1 MTITLKRTVNLSEPI
16 LPEVLSAPLYEGE
29 KNAHT
34 FMITAE
40 KDKLPHTLSGAVVA
54 YFERNDG
61 NTVRVE
67 GETKDGAAI
76 LTLSPECY
84 QTGVFY
90 LAVML
95 ISDGAQT
102 VIYAASGR
110 VRNTQDGEII
120 NGGDAI
126 PSYDEI
132 MAHLSM
138 YLNANVTAKVVSLP
152 DGAEIIMSD
161 AINGETV
168 AFIKNGADG
177 PQGPEGPQGKTGPT
191 GPQGPAGPQGDT
203 GPTGPQGPI
212 GPQGKTGA
220 TGPQGPVGP
229 QGNTGPVGPQGDPG
243 DTHIFLVREIID
255 GISDKSKEEAEAA
268 AKAGKAVLFVSKYGE
283 VYTYYA
289 KEKIP
294 GTDEY
299 ALAFLMPI
307 TKAQTGKRRSVI
319 YLRADNAL
327 LRKGE
332 TPFTAVTENAL
343 TIQKGNEE
351 TTFDGSAQATVE
363 IPNAFIVRVDANNK
377 ADQTQAATIAAKD
390 AGKAVLLVKSNGEVY
405 TFLYMNV
412 HPDYTS
418 DLSPV
423 FVSSIYGD
431 FGETKY
437 RSLAYLLSDKTV
449 VTRTE
454 SINTSG
460 GSGGTG
466 SGLPETTDPHQMLVT
481 DADGAKKWTERTHY
495 HETAHETYTCFSAD
509 GIEVDADQGIAYI
522 VEPFTRDVEAKKTY
536 IVTYNGTVYECIAQE
551 LVDEGV
557 TLTVLGN
564 IDLLL
569 GVGDNGMPFVIM
581 LYPSEIAIEA
591 GMYGVCVLFDEATT
605 IDVTIAFDGET
616 EVLKKIAKKFLPEEK
631 FGEVEDEVVFLPE
644 TTVKM
649 EDGFGYN
656 FTPFEKIPEVGESF
670 ITTYDGVDYELTAYP
685 STVSD
690 YVVVFGNSKSLGG
703 VASKVVDF
711 GVGIYAKTSVFYQQG
726 ARFNFL
732 NTADTNEHTLK
743 VHWPV
748 GYKRRITNDY
758 LPQNIAPAWNVRSTM
773 YDALINGEEAPAE
786 NEYYSDLTPSEI
798 LELLKSGRL
807 SGMTLFY
814 CSDSERYEVV
824 TLTNILLTRRDVDDY
839 LIEACTLTNAS
850 PESSSFKLRKLG
862 VSFDMRWNTYSV
874 SITTPE

>member
-40 KDKLPHTLSGAVVA
+40 KDKLPHALSGSVVA
-54 YFERNDG
+54 YFERGDG

-95 ISDGAQT
+95 VSDGAQT

-120 NGGDAI
+120 NGGDTI

-138 YLNANVTAKVVSLP
+138 YLNANVTAKVVPLP

-161 AINGETV
+161 AVNGETV
-168 AFIKNGADG
+168 AFIKNGPTG
-177 PQGPEGPQGKTGPT
+177 PQGPAGPQGKTGPT

-203 GPTGPQGPI
+203 GATGPQGPI

-220 TGPQGPVGP
+220 TGPQGPAGP
-229 QGNTGPVGPQGDPG
+229 QGNTGPTGPQGEPG
-243 DTHIFLVREIID
+243 DSHIFLVREIID

-268 AKAGKAVLFVSKYGE
+268 AKAGKAVLLVSKYGE

-299 ALAFLMPI
+299 ALAFLIPI

-343 TIQKGNEE
+343 TIRKGNEE
-351 TTFDGSAQATVE
+351 TTFDGSEQATVE

-390 AGKAVLLVKSNGEVY
+390 AGKAVLLVKNNGEVY

-412 HPDYTS
+412 HPDYPS

-449 VTRTE
+449 ITRTE

-460 GSGGTG
+460 GSGGTISWNDLEDKPFGEEEVTAEVISETQLTVVGEGQAIAQTDFLHPLSVGVEYQVVWNGVVYNCVCAEIDPGTG
-466 SGLPETTDPHQMLVT
+466 SLTPALGNMMFIGGDTSD
-481 DADGAKKWTERTHY
+481 
-495 HETAHETYTCFSAD
+495 
-509 GIEVDADQGIAYI
+509 
-522 VEPFTRDVEAKKTY
+522 EPF
-536 IVTYNGTVYECIAQE
+536 
-551 LVDEGV
+551 
-557 TLTVLGN
+557 
-564 IDLLL
+564 LLL
-569 GVGDNGMPFVIM
+569 KVPDDMIG
-581 LYPSEIAIEA
+581 AIGA
-591 GMYGVCVLFDEATT
+591 NLMAMFMDAS
-605 IDVTIAFDGET
+605 A
-616 EVLKKIAKKFLPEEK
+616 EV
-631 FGEVEDEVVFLPE
+631 
-644 TTVKM
+644 
-649 EDGFGYN
+649 
-656 FTPFEKIPEVGESF
+656 
-670 ITTYDGVDYELTAYP
+670 
-685 STVSD
+685 TVSISGTFTAIRQID
-690 YVVVFGNSKSLGG
+690 EKYIPK
-703 VASKVVDF
+703 
-711 GVGIYAKTSVFYQQG
+711 AK
-726 ARFNFL
+726 
-732 NTADTNEHTLK
+732 
-743 VHWPV
+743 
-748 GYKRRITNDY
+748 
-758 LPQNIAPAWNVRSTM
+758 
-773 YDALINGEEAPAE
+773 
-786 NEYYSDLTPSEI
+786 
-798 LELLKSGRL
+798 
-807 SGMTLFY
+807 
-814 CSDSERYEVV
+814 
-824 TLTNILLTRRDVDDY
+824 LTNIMDGALNGSLRTKNTKVESSEYKLGENAFASGTDTSASGYSSHAEGDGTNAGGASAHAEGVLTIASGDFSHAEGFATEARAFYSHTEGYGTIATRNYQHVQGAYNIEDTEKKYLHIVGNGEVGKYRSNAHTIDNDGNAWFAGTVEGTAMIVKSSTTGSTKRFKITVDDSG
-839 LIEACTLTNAS
+839 TLSAV
-850 PESSSFKLRKLG
+850 E
-862 VSFDMRWNTYSV
+862 VS
-874 SITTPE
+874 

>member
-16 LPEVLSAPLYEGE
+16 LPEVLQAPLYEGE

-40 KDKLPHTLSGAVVA
+40 KDKLPHALSGSVVA

-120 NGGDAI
+120 DGGNTI
-126 PSYDEI
+126 PTYDEI

-138 YLNANVTAKVVSLP
+138 YLNANVTAKVVPLP

-161 AINGETV
+161 AVNGETV
-168 AFIKNGADG
+168 AFIKNGPVG
-177 PQGPEGPQGKTGPT
+177 PQGPT
-191 GPQGPAGPQGDT
+191 
-203 GPTGPQGPI
+203 
-212 GPQGKTGA
+212 
-220 TGPQGPVGP
+220 GP
-229 QGNTGPVGPQGDPG
+229 QGNTGPTGPKGDPG
-243 DTHIFLVREIID
+243 DTHIYLVREIID

-268 AKAGKAVLFVSKYGE
+268 AKAGKAVLLVTKYGE

-299 ALAFLMPI
+299 ALAFLIPI

-343 TIQKGNEE
+343 TIRKGNEN

-405 TFLYMNV
+405 TFLYMSV
-412 HPDYTS
+412 HPNYTS
-418 DLSPV
+418 DYCPV
-423 FVSSIYGD
+423 FTSAIYGD
-431 FGETKY
+431 FGEKKY

-460 GSGGTG
+460 GLGGAKVGEGLEVVDGVLKVKGVNAENAGKLLFVNENGTLSPLSLGTG
-466 SGLPETTDPHQMLVT
+466 LKIV
-481 DADGAKKWTERTHY
+481 DGVLTIVASIAK
-495 HETAHETYTCFSAD
+495 A
-509 GIEVDADQGIAYI
+509 V
-522 VEPFTRDVEAKKTY
+522 
-536 IVTYNGTVYECIAQE
+536 
-551 LVDEGV
+551 
-557 TLTVLGN
+557 
-564 IDLLL
+564 
-569 GVGDNGMPFVIM
+569 
-581 LYPSEIAIEA
+581 A
-591 GMYGVCVLFDEATT
+591 GMALAGQVNV
-605 IDVTIAFDGET
+605 
-616 EVLKKIAKKFLPEEK
+616 
-631 FGEVEDEVVFLPE
+631 GEV
-644 TTVKM
+644 
-649 EDGFGYN
+649 
-656 FTPFEKIPEVGESF
+656 
-670 ITTYDGVDYELTAYP
+670 
-685 STVSD
+685 
-690 YVVVFGNSKSLGG
+690 
-703 VASKVVDF
+703 
-711 GVGIYAKTSVFYQQG
+711 
-726 ARFNFL
+726 
-732 NTADTNEHTLK
+732 
-743 VHWPV
+743 
-748 GYKRRITNDY
+748 
-758 LPQNIAPAWNVRSTM
+758 
-773 YDALINGEEAPAE
+773 
-786 NEYYSDLTPSEI
+786 
-798 LELLKSGRL
+798 
-807 SGMTLFY
+807 
-814 CSDSERYEVV
+814 
-824 TLTNILLTRRDVDDY
+824 
-839 LIEACTLTNAS
+839 
-850 PESSSFKLRKLG
+850 
-862 VSFDMRWNTYSV
+862 
-874 SITTPE
+874 

>member
-16 LPEVLSAPLYEGE
+16 LPEVLQAPLYEGE

-40 KDKLPHTLSGAVVA
+40 KDKLPHALSGSVVA

-138 YLNANVTAKVVSLP
+138 YLNANVTAKVVPLP

-161 AINGETV
+161 AVNGVTV
-168 AFIKNGADG
+168 AFIKNGPVG
-177 PQGPEGPQGKTGPT
+177 PQGPEGPQGNTGPT

-229 QGNTGPVGPQGDPG
+229 QGNTGPTGPKGDPG

-268 AKAGKAVLFVSKYGE
+268 AKAGKAVLLVSKYGE

-299 ALAFLMPI
+299 ALAFLIPI

-343 TIQKGNEE
+343 TVRKGNEE

-363 IPNAFIVRVDANNK
+363 IPNAFIVHVDANNK

-390 AGKAVLLVKSNGEVY
+390 AGKAVLLVKNNGEVY

-418 DLSPV
+418 DYCPV
-423 FVSSIYGD
+423 FTSAIYGD

-454 SINTSG
+454 AINTSG
-460 GSGGTG
+460 GTSESVTPDWNATEGEAGFIKNRPFG
-466 SGLPETTDPHQMLVT
+466 YKIADIVPETTLELFDLGGINGTILPVAEGASI
-481 DADGAKKWTERTHY
+481 DAGKEYVVYYNGAKYVCTAKVDGTVGNMDAVEGTGDTGEPFVTLLDTSNFTYALIDLSGSEVGSTVTVRIQGEILETLPAMYLPSKIPSFDGKEIFQVNDVLQQTSLISKFDEYTEILDEAVRIGKIELRISSTMPEMDIFSTSKEYNPTGGEILEEFVVIATLYKSLKSSDGLADDVYYFYAPFDAFSFVYFRFART
-495 HETAHETYTCFSAD
+495 FNNGG
-509 GIEVDADQGIAYI
+509 GIEVS
-522 VEPFTRDVEAKKTY
+522 R
-536 IVTYNGTVYECIAQE
+536 
-551 LVDEGV
+551 
-557 TLTVLGN
+557 
-564 IDLLL
+564 
-569 GVGDNGMPFVIM
+569 VIRQH
-581 LYPSEIAIEA
+581 S
-591 GMYGVCVLFDEATT
+591 
-605 IDVTIAFDGET
+605 
-616 EVLKKIAKKFLPEEK
+616 
-631 FGEVEDEVVFLPE
+631 
-644 TTVKM
+644 
-649 EDGFGYN
+649 
-656 FTPFEKIPEVGESF
+656 
-670 ITTYDGVDYELTAYP
+670 
-685 STVSD
+685 
-690 YVVVFGNSKSLGG
+690 
-703 VASKVVDF
+703 
-711 GVGIYAKTSVFYQQG
+711 Q
-726 ARFNFL
+726 
-732 NTADTNEHTLK
+732 
-743 VHWPV
+743 
-748 GYKRRITNDY
+748 
-758 LPQNIAPAWNVRSTM
+758 
-773 YDALINGEEAPAE
+773 
-786 NEYYSDLTPSEI
+786 YS
-798 LELLKSGRL
+798 
-807 SGMTLFY
+807 
-814 CSDSERYEVV
+814 
-824 TLTNILLTRRDVDDY
+824 N
-839 LIEACTLTNAS
+839 
-850 PESSSFKLRKLG
+850 
-862 VSFDMRWNTYSV
+862 
-874 SITTPE
+874 